1 MEENDMIIST
11 DKEKALDKL
20 ITLSLHKFSNR
31 TRGKLSQLNEN
42 DNENKN
48 PTAGSYSTLKDWK
61 AFPPKQE
68 QDKNVIFG
76 KPKLFYSKSC
86 NHSTL
91 FFHPHSF
98 SFIHLLHRAVFP
110 TRVLVM
116 LGAVLFL
123 CFSSAIFCSL
133 KCLFPLKFCLF
144 SGFAQLLG
152 GCL

>member
-1 MEENDMIIST
+1 MIIST

-91 FFHPHSF
+91 LFPPSFF
-98 SFIHLLHRAVFP
+98 FIHTSVTQSCLPYKSISYA
-110 TRVLVM
+110 
-116 LGAVLFL
+116 GD
-123 CFSSAIFCSL
+123 SL
-133 KCLFPLKFCLF
+133 ILMFFF
-144 SGFAQLLG
+144 
-152 GCL
+152 